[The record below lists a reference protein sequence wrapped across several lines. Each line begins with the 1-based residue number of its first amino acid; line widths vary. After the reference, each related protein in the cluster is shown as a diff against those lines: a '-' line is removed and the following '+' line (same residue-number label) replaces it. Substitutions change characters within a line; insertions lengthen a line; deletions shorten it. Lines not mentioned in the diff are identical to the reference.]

1 MCSLVSALDLERK
14 IDEYLLT
21 SLVANIAPSTAS
33 IALIRKV
40 EDSLN
45 SITSLT
51 QPDGF
56 VALTHAVQVQ
66 NDDTN
71 AWYEAFVDAHSGE
84 ILSVTEFVAGT
95 TFAVVPIT
103 KDALTEGEE
112 TPVNPEDTASSASGW
127 VASNQTAYV
136 HCRASSSTLSWSL
149 SGDNVLA
156 YKSSHSAMTFASS
169 VGTFD
174 YPYDTTLG
182 PTGGSNIDATRTN
195 VFYILSV
202 RQPSPVLLHPTAQRG
217 PQ

>member
-1 MCSLVSALDLERK
+1 MCSLVSALELERK
-14 IDEYLLT
+14 IYEYLLT
-21 SLVANIAPSTAS
+21 SLVANIAPSTSS
-33 IALIRKV
+33 IAFIRKV
-40 EDSLN
+40 EDTLLGTQN
-45 SITSLT
+45 SITSLS
-51 QPDGF
+51 QHDGF

-95 TFAVVPIT
+95 TFAVVLIT

-127 VASNQTAYV
+127 V

-156 YKSSHSAMTFASS
+156 YKSSHSATTFESS
-169 VGTFD
+169 ADTFN
-174 YPYDTTLG
+174 YPYETTLG
-182 PTGGSNIDATRTN
+182 PTGGSNIEAARTN
-195 VFYILSV
+195 AFYIINKV
-202 RQPSPVLLHPTAQRG
+202 HE
-217 PQ
+217 